1 MTPRGV
7 APNGP
12 VAGAP
17 VIDYEDVDVALDGV
31 PVLEGVR
38 VRTAARRIAVVGANG
53 SGKSTFVRTLN
64 GLVTPSGGRARVLG
78 LDPVRDGATVRR
90 HVGFV
95 FSNPDVQLILPTIG
109 EDLALSLRGSGLS
122 KAEVAERVE
131 QALADIGLA
140 GRADESA
147 YALSGGQKQMLALAG
162 VLIRRP
168 GLVVADEPTAFL
180 DAANARRI
188 SARLLDQDERA
199 VVIVTHDPA
208 LARRCDVAIRFE
220 GGRLVD
226 EGEPDRVVTDYLAAL
241 P

>member
-1 MTPRGV
+1 MSPRRG
-7 APNGP
+7 ALAGP
-12 VAGAP
+12 VEGAP
-17 VIDYEDVDVALDGV
+17 VIDYEGVDVDLDGV
-31 PVLEGVR
+31 PVLRDVGFR
-38 VRTAARRIAVVGANG
+38 SDARRIAVVGANG

-64 GLVTPSGGRARVLG
+64 GLVRPSAGRARVLG
-78 LDPVRDGATVRR
+78 LDPVADGAAVRR

-95 FSNPDVQLILPTIG
+95 FSNPDVQLILPTVG
-109 EDLALSLRGSGLS
+109 EDLALSLRGQGLS
-122 KAEVAERVE
+122 KAEIAERVE
-131 QALADIGLA
+131 RALEDIGLA
-140 GRADESA
+140 GRRDESA
-147 YALSGGQKQMLALAG
+147 YALSGGQKQLLALAG

-188 SARLLDQDERA
+188 ADRLLEQDERA

-208 LARRCDVAIRFE
+208 LARRCDVAIRFD

-226 EGEPDRVVTDYLAAL
+226 EGEPGRVVADYLAAL